1 MARRNV
7 TVLALAA
14 LLAGIWVSAAAPQAV
29 GQPKEGRPEQ
39 QFVRLLRDQ
48 QDSPIAL
55 QMAIVRC
62 VPLDRGQRSPIVD
75 LIAGVH
81 IAEKSYYQQL
91 NKEFQGYDSVLY
103 ELVAPEEIALAKVRD
118 SSSVISVVQKA
129 INDVLQ
135 LEFQLE
141 VIDYTR
147 KNMVHADMTPAE
159 FSKSMR
165 DRGESYWAMLLRI
178 MGYAMSEQH
187 QQAAKLSDTELLLA
201 LFRKD
206 RVVVLKRLLAE
217 QFEDLQGP
225 ISALEGPKGSTLVS
239 QRNKVALAVLRREI
253 AAGKRKIAIFYGA
266 GHMPDLVRRLGDDF
280 GLTPVRTRWL
290 VAWDL
295 KTVDGRR

>member
-1 MARRNV
+1 V
-7 TVLALAA
+7 FP
-14 LLAGIWVSAAAPQAV
+14 S
-29 GQPKEGRPEQ
+29 
-39 QFVRLLRDQ
+39 
-48 QDSPIAL
+48 
-55 QMAIVRC
+55 IVA
-62 VPLDRGQRSPIVD
+62 S
-75 LIAGVH
+75 GVH
-81 IAEKSYYQQL
+81 IAEKSYDQQL

-129 INDVLQ
+129 IKDVLQ

-187 QQAAKLSDTELLLA
+187 QQAGKLSDTELLLA

-225 ISALEGPKGSTLVS
+225 ISALEGPKGSTLIS